1 MKKKE
6 LIAIGLVSIS
16 LFTTG
21 CSQKSVELE
30 DAEKMAK
37 ANVTLDSGTQY
48 RQRLHLLKKFKSKIV
63 LPFINNEGWQDGGC
77 KKVGYDKETLKICT
91 EKNTTKIIKEKNS
104 CKHAVWGLQQGI
116 TFVDVQNDGN
126 TTTTTKYTCVN
137 KDKGIEKEVKH
148 HYISED
154 IRYISVA
161 PIVNK
166 SGKKDLPT
174 NLDLIVKNTL
184 NTIGEN
190 YILIDVTKN
199 PKHGEYRIE
208 GAITGLDTTYNQ
220 NNNIGGQ
227 LYQTGGARGN
237 LDANHNNN
245 SNVKELSMDFIIKKY
260 DSSLKRWKYVE
271 NVSTSKQIKLLTRD
285 KSNNFIFGL
294 LGGGIRLGN
303 MISKSNGI
311 SHISR
316 ALIESSLI
324 ELLAKIDDLPYW
336 SFLPNTFKH
345 YTYAEANWKNQLLD
359 VYKKR
364 LREDVLK
371 KYYTEHFVPQL
382 LSSYYGDD
390 DNDNVLKERIER
402 YKKEN
407 IERFRGNY
415 NGKVDENL
423 IVDLLERVPNKLV
436 TAITPS
442 QELKPKD
449 GLSNGEQK
457 AKDGFFYKGESK

>member
-6 LIAIGLVSIS
+6 LIAISLVSIS

-30 DAEKMAK
+30 NAEKMAK

-63 LPFINNEGWQDGGC
+63 LPFINNEGWQNGKC
-77 KKVGYDKETLKICT
+77 KKVGYDKETFKLCT
-91 EKNTTKIIKEKNS
+91 ERESIEIIKENNT
-104 CKHAVWGLQQGI
+104 CKDEIKGLKQGV
-116 TFVDVQNDGN
+116 TFVEVQDDGKTK
-126 TTTTTKYTCVN
+126 TTRYKCVN
-137 KDKGIEKEVKH
+137 KDEGIEKKVPQ
-148 HYISED
+148 HYINED
-154 IRYISVA
+154 IRYISVY

-184 NTIGEN
+184 NTVGEN
-190 YILIDVTKN
+190 YILIEATKN
-199 PKHGEYRIE
+199 PKNGEYRIE

-237 LDANHNNN
+237 LDANHNSN
-245 SNVKELSMDFIIKKY
+245 SNITELSMDFIISKY
-260 DSSLKRWKYVE
+260 DSRLKKWKYLE
-271 NVSTSKQIKLLTRD
+271 NVSTSKQIKLLKID

-336 SFLPNTFKH
+336 SFLPNTFKY